1 MALMYNPLTYW
12 LPIIL
17 SFSLTDITVVVQV
30 ATNANDT
37 GETITGESV

>member
-1 MALMYNPLTYW
+1 MYNPLIYW
-12 LPIIL
+12 LSVIL
-17 SFSLTDITVVVQV
+17 FFSLTDITVVAQV

>member
-1 MALMYNPLTYW
+1 MYNPLIYW
-12 LPIIL
+12 FSIIL
-17 SFSLTDITVVVQV
+17 FFSLTHITVVVQV